1 MIDGYCKEQ
10 LPFFLRQMKNKY
22 DEVAKAIPEV
32 ADIIPNY
39 VGKWAKVNS
48 INRDIPIS
56 DGKSTYM
63 FDGDELVGDFSS
75 AFLPFNASTA
85 HVRIPITPDMR
96 VKITDNKQVKE
107 DTVFV

>member
-1 MIDGYCKEQ
+1 MSDSKKINVMLYGDGSRNARLRKETVYC
-10 LPFFLRQMKNKY
+10 
-22 DEVAKAIPEV
+22 D
-32 ADIIPNY
+32 IPNY